1 MFSGVAARSE
11 AETLNLFDSIVQI
24 VPQAAYGP
32 LLPLAAGRIA
42 DPDDQPTIALALTIN
57 AGIWTRER
65 DFFGIGL
72 PVWSTDVLLHHVAA
86 SGQ

>member
-24 VPQAAYGP
+24 VPQVTYAP

-42 DPDDQPTIALALTIN
+42 DPDDRPTVALALTIN
-57 AGIWTRER
+57 AGIWTLDR

-72 PVWSTDVLLHHVAA
+72 PVWSTDVLFRHVATA
-86 SGQ
+86 EQ